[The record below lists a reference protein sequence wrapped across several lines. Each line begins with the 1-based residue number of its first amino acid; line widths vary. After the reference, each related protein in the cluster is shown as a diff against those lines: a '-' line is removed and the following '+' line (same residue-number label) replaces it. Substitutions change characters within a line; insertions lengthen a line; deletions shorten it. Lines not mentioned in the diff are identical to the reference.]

1 MNVCRLPHKRRK
13 GLCLT
18 PKQQFRLMMQG
29 PFLLC
34 LCQRGAFTGS
44 QMISF
49 SAVPLSRKR
58 KAVSDRP
65 IHKWNKPSCTA
76 GKPGRMILSVRPD
89 TLGQT
94 YKIIL
99 PCRWFTRFH
108 ASGYVPFPFWRFP
121 FFTDF
126 SFEVFLSNLPPLPFT
141 SIFAPFSEPHQA
153 VIFVLGA
160 KVTPGLYGKA
170 RSSLLFSGKISS
182 PSGSI
187 FPKNLAFPNPYLFK
201 HPKRK
206 RPMRQKDALKK
217 MSDKREADKIV

>member
-1 MNVCRLPHKRRK
+1 
-13 GLCLT
+13 
-18 PKQQFRLMMQG
+18 MMQG

-126 SFEVFLSNLPPLPFT
+126 SFEVFLSNMDETITCTEFGEDTVLQGKFADRL
-141 SIFAPFSEPHQA
+141 SIMRHEKWVVAPGF
-153 VIFVLGA
+153 
-160 KVTPGLYGKA
+160 
-170 RSSLLFSGKISS
+170 
-182 PSGSI
+182 
-187 FPKNLAFPNPYLFK
+187 
-201 HPKRK
+201 
-206 RPMRQKDALKK
+206 
-217 MSDKREADKIV
+217 

>member
-1 MNVCRLPHKRRK
+1 MPKR
-13 GLCLT
+13 CFYWFLT
-18 PKQQFRLMMQG
+18 IF
-29 PFLLC
+29 PF
-34 LCQRGAFTGS
+34 
-44 QMISF
+44 
-49 SAVPLSRKR
+49 AVPLIRKR
-58 KAVSDRP
+58 KAVYDRP
-65 IHKWNKPSCTA
+65 FHKWNKPSPTA
-76 GKPGRMILSVRPD
+76 SKLRKNEYYSLDQTGLAKQIISYFLADGLPGFTLPAMFFSVGD
-89 TLGQT
+89 
-94 YKIIL
+94 
-99 PCRWFTRFH
+99 
-108 ASGYVPFPFWRFP
+108 V

-217 MSDKREADKIV
+217 NVG

>member
-1 MNVCRLPHKRRK
+1 
-13 GLCLT
+13 
-18 PKQQFRLMMQG
+18 MMQG

-182 PSGSI
+182 LSGSI
-187 FPKNLAFPNPYLFK
+187 LPKNLAFPNPYLFK

>member
-182 PSGSI
+182 LSGSI

-206 RPMRQKDALKK
+206 RPMRQKDA
-217 MSDKREADKIV
+217 

>member
-1 MNVCRLPHKRRK
+1 
-13 GLCLT
+13 
-18 PKQQFRLMMQG
+18 MQG

-34 LCQRGAFTGS
+34 LCQRGAFTG
-44 QMISF
+44 F
-49 SAVPLSRKR
+49 WRFFFFAVPLSRKR

-141 SIFAPFSEPHQA
+141 SIFASFSEPHQT
-153 VIFVLGA
+153 VISVLGA
-160 KVTPGLYGKA
+160 KVIPGLDGNA
-170 RSSLLFSGKISS
+170 RSSLLFSEKISS
-182 PSGSI
+182 PAGSI
-187 FPKNLAFPNPYLFK
+187 FPEKPCIP
-201 HPKRK
+201 
-206 RPMRQKDALKK
+206 
-217 MSDKREADKIV
+217 

>member
-1 MNVCRLPHKRRK
+1 
-13 GLCLT
+13 
-18 PKQQFRLMMQG
+18 MMQG

-182 PSGSI
+182 LSGSI

>member
-1 MNVCRLPHKRRK
+1 MCRLPHKRRK

-187 FPKNLAFPNPYLFK
+187 F
-201 HPKRK
+201 
-206 RPMRQKDALKK
+206 
-217 MSDKREADKIV
+217 RENSSIIC

>member
-1 MNVCRLPHKRRK
+1 
-13 GLCLT
+13 
-18 PKQQFRLMMQG
+18 MMQG

-108 ASGYVPFPFWRFP
+108 ASGYPS
-121 FFTDF
+121 
-126 SFEVFLSNLPPLPFT
+126 SF
-141 SIFAPFSEPHQA
+141 
-153 VIFVLGA
+153 
-160 KVTPGLYGKA
+160 
-170 RSSLLFSGKISS
+170 KISS
-182 PSGSI
+182 RIFSSISVPNKVRFTSKKIDLTVLPSHKPPHHLPKSI
-187 FPKNLAFPNPYLFK
+187 VTKVLT
-201 HPKRK
+201 
-206 RPMRQKDALKK
+206 
-217 MSDKREADKIV
+217 S

>member
-1 MNVCRLPHKRRK
+1 MTVAVRQNKFHRIGNIH
-13 GLCLT
+13 T
-18 PKQQFRLMMQG
+18 
-29 PFLLC
+29 
-34 LCQRGAFTGS
+34 
-44 QMISF
+44 SF
-49 SAVPLSRKR
+49 VGTCP
-58 KAVSDRP
+58 
-65 IHKWNKPSCTA
+65 
-76 GKPGRMILSVRPD
+76 
-89 TLGQT
+89 
-94 YKIIL
+94 
-99 PCRWFTRFH
+99 FH
-108 ASGYVPFPFWRFP
+108 ASGDVFSLFRGS

-126 SFEVFLSNLPPLPFT
+126 LLKFFLPNLPPLPFT
-141 SIFAPFSEPHQA
+141 SIFASFSEPHQA

-182 PSGSI
+182 LSGSI

>member
-1 MNVCRLPHKRRK
+1 
-13 GLCLT
+13 
-18 PKQQFRLMMQG
+18 MMQG

-65 IHKWNKPSCTA
+65 IHKWNKPLCTA

-141 SIFAPFSEPHQA
+141 SIFASFSDA
-153 VIFVLGA
+153 A
-160 KVTPGLYGKA
+160 
-170 RSSLLFSGKISS
+170 
-182 PSGSI
+182 SGSHFRSGRKGNSGI
-187 FPKNLAFPNPYLFK
+187 GRECKVKPPVFGKNLQPCG
-201 HPKRK
+201 
-206 RPMRQKDALKK
+206 
-217 MSDKREADKIV
+217 